1 MKTFLSIK
9 VVISIIF
16 LFQLI
21 SSENEFINADGPFVP
36 FVSVLSPESMKQF
49 EFSSES
55 NKFEE
60 NKPFASSL
68 SNKKFTQY
76 SLEDDRNKSSAE
88 IIFSKIDFSVK
99 CMYVSNF
106 TLYDISGLGK
116 NVLDKEQS
124 YSHTFN
130 DKTIFYNFC
139 YDLKKTNECK
149 FEKKQIFVLK
159 KEGNETKCD
168 PLAGSILGGNQWY
181 TGYDSNGTNYLKIEL
196 KKEDNYPNHIFR
208 YILQCA
214 DESNFQINSEQSYFN
229 KSEDDSD
236 GKYVTQLYIVTKEAC
251 PKFDFYVIYSFIN
264 DYSFIFAIILII
276 FGIFNCLLGKLFA
289 NYTCFILVLFASV
302 IFVLF
307 FAQFILPPGCAK
319 WIIWVIL
326 VIGIII
332 GCACGYFVFGNYDKF
347 LALLVG
353 GISGLLLGELLF
365 SLFGNFISWNQI
377 LVNILFVIICMII
390 TIVLAFVLR
399 DAIIIGATSFIGSYA
414 FIRGISLFTGGYPSE
429 FTLIDLKNQGE
440 DEQLKKLITWRVWVY
455 LAAIIIQTGLSV
467 FAQIVINKNIK
478 FDKDEGPTDTD
489 KLVDSVSSN

>member
-1 MKTFLSIK
+1 M
-9 VVISIIF
+9 
-16 LFQLI
+16 
-21 SSENEFINADGPFVP
+21 
-36 FVSVLSPESMKQF
+36 
-49 EFSSES
+49 
-55 NKFEE
+55 
-60 NKPFASSL
+60 
-68 SNKKFTQY
+68 
-76 SLEDDRNKSSAE
+76 
-88 IIFSKIDFSVK
+88 
-99 CMYVSNF
+99 
-106 TLYDISGLGK
+106 
-116 NVLDKEQS
+116 
-124 YSHTFN
+124 
-130 DKTIFYNFC
+130 
-139 YDLKKTNECK
+139 
-149 FEKKQIFVLK
+149 
-159 KEGNETKCD
+159 
-168 PLAGSILGGNQWY
+168 
-181 TGYDSNGTNYLKIEL
+181 
-196 KKEDNYPNHIFR
+196 
-208 YILQCA
+208 
-214 DESNFQINSEQSYFN
+214 
-229 KSEDDSD
+229 
-236 GKYVTQLYIVTKEAC
+236 
-251 PKFDFYVIYSFIN
+251 
-264 DYSFIFAIILII
+264 
-276 FGIFNCLLGKLFA
+276 
-289 NYTCFILVLFASV
+289 
-302 IFVLF
+302 
-307 FAQFILPPGCAK
+307 PPGCAK

-414 FIRGISLFTGGYPSE
+414 FIRGISLFAGGYPSE